1 MKCPKCEGEEK
12 TKNGF
17 KNSVQRYKCKRC
29 GCNYTKSKPY
39 GYSIEVK
46 RKALKYY
53 LEGIGFRRIE
63 RLLGMSH
70 VTVINWVKKAGGKIK
85 DIVFEEKKAE
95 KVDVLE
101 MDELCINL
109 KKTKH
114 KVDMFSGRTNFS
126 ANKGILCGFTRYCQP

>member
-1 MKCPKCEGEEK
+1 MKCPKCESEEK
-12 TKNGF
+12 VKNGF

-29 GCNYTKSKPY
+29 GYNYTKSKPY

-109 KKTKH
+109 KKNQTK
-114 KVDMFSGRTNFS
+114 G
-126 ANKGILCGFTRYCQP
+126 GYG